1 MSKKIIKI
9 NNLKKP
15 EGFLQVNYEKGFK
28 YLDSAGEFM
37 NSLYETGNKTP
48 EHFITPEGMRVIFS
62 GKKEIK
68 LSPHS
73 LWLHFVEPVSFDEQ
87 KKELL
92 HKIDLVN
99 SIIQPQKYT
108 RIGWRCYLAYPCGE
122 NYPKILP
129 DDILAGGAFAEVIF
143 TKKINEFDSKISVST
158 AVSLDKNEKVILF
171 DIDIYKK
178 IDIKRDSFK
187 EIKII
192 VEKIEDIF
200 NSDDLLDL
208 VNSILK

>member
-1 MSKKIIKI
+1 MSKKITKI
-9 NNLKKP
+9 NSLKKT
-15 EGFLQVNYEKGFK
+15 EGFLQVNYDKGFK

-48 EHFITPEGMRVIFS
+48 GHFITPEGMRVIFS
-62 GKKEIK
+62 EKKEIK
-68 LSPHS
+68 LSPYS
-73 LWLHFVEPVSFDEQ
+73 LWLHFVEPISFDEQ

-129 DDILAGGAFAEVIF
+129 DDILAGGAFAEVVF

-158 AVSLDKNEKVILF
+158 AVNLDKNEKVILF
-171 DIDIYKK
+171 DIDIYK
-178 IDIKRDSFK
+178 IINIKRENFD
-187 EIKII
+187 EIKILI
-192 VEKIEDIF
+192 EKIEAAF
-200 NSDDLLDL
+200 NSDDLLDS
-208 VNSILK
+208 VNFMLK